1 MSLFEVVETSFEI
14 DGRRVTLETGRL
26 ARQAHGAV
34 LVRQGK
40 AAVLVTALMGEADE
54 EGDGFVPLTVEYRE
68 KLAAAGRIPGSFQ
81 RREARIGDDEILA
94 SRILDRSTRP
104 LFAKT
109 FGREVQVQ
117 ATVLSADFPRVEAPW
132 LALVGASAAL
142 HLSAIPWDGPIA
154 GARLLRC
161 DGA

>member
-104 LFAKT
+104 LFAKM
-109 FGREVQVQ
+109 FGREV
-117 ATVLSADFPRVEAPW
+117 
-132 LALVGASAAL
+132 
-142 HLSAIPWDGPIA
+142 
-154 GARLLRC
+154 
-161 DGA
+161 